1 MILVMRK
8 NDSLLVLYH
17 SKEYGNTEA
26 MAEAVVEGAKTAG
39 AKVTLLN
46 TNKEAN

>member
-1 MILVMRK
+1 
-8 NDSLLVLYH
+8 
-17 SKEYGNTEA
+17 